1 MFTRNVLR
9 VKEGVMYTPVYEF
22 DHPVTKSNV
31 ALAGAIHI
39 GEPPYYQTITDYLLR
54 QEGAGAEIHYEMVKP
69 PTEHEQASY
78 SDVVLA
84 AAELQGGLR
93 FVFELMADSLDAVH
107 QKDAVAYQA
116 SWHNY
121 DISVTE
127 IIRLLGD
134 ENAQELIQKLKEL
147 EQSFQKIKENISA
160 DTLQLLMRGIT
171 RAMPTLSILKDL
183 GIIGDKHLDKII
195 VDHRNDVALNAVRET
210 LDKDP
215 DQDIALLWGAG
226 HIPGLKSG
234 LEQLGY
240 RTTTRRWL
248 GAFALK
254 K

>member
-1 MFTRNVLR
+1 M
-9 VKEGVMYTPVYEF
+9 KMP
-22 DHPVTKSNV
+22 
-31 ALAGAIHI
+31 
-39 GEPPYYQTITDYLLR
+39 
-54 QEGAGAEIHYEMVKP
+54 
-69 PTEHEQASY
+69 
-78 SDVVLA
+78 
-84 AAELQGGLR
+84 
-93 FVFELMADSLDAVH
+93 
-107 QKDAVAYQA
+107 
-116 SWHNY
+116 
-121 DISVTE
+121 
-127 IIRLLGD
+127 
-134 ENAQELIQKLKEL
+134 
-147 EQSFQKIKENISA
+147 NISA